1 MMGRIRMTARSN
13 PHDYT
18 IKWAGRGLDS
28 FGVIASSKPLFPVPE
43 GLNPHD
49 SKSPRG
55 SGDHDKHDWAKPRH
69 CGTTLPGSFPR
80 S

>member
-28 FGVIASSKPLFPVPE
+28 FGVIANDPE
-43 GLNPHD
+43 RVAQPFQG
-49 SKSPRG
+49 
-55 SGDHDKHDWAKPRH
+55 PRH
-69 CGTTLPGSFPR
+69 YRTTLPGPFPGSTR
-80 S
+80 HARPLYQ